1 MLNFQ
6 FFNPTHVV
14 FGKGMIA
21 QLKNLLPA
29 NTKILMTYGG
39 GSIKKNGVYEQ
50 VKEALKG
57 FEVVEFSGIEPNP
70 EYETCLKAVEIVNTQ
85 NIGFILAVGGG
96 SVLDASKFISVAA
109 GYDGDKWEI
118 MQKLLPLPQKVPVGA
133 VMTLPATGSEMNCN
147 LVISRRETKEKFGGG
162 IPSVFPKFSI
172 IDPSVTFSLPMR
184 QTVNGIVDTF
194 VHVMEQYATYDVDS
208 PLQDRWAL
216 SIIQTLIEEAPKVLE
231 NPNDY
236 NVRANL
242 FWCATTG
249 LNFMIAP
256 GVVQDWATH
265 ALGHELTALYG
276 LDHGQSLAVILPR
289 LWKALFNEKKQ
300 KLAKM
305 ARIVWNVTGTDDEAA
320 EKCIALSED
329 FFRSIGMKTKLSE
342 YNVNALEAAEML
354 KQRFAE
360 RGVNPGETGKLTP
373 ETIYKI
379 VSES

>member
-6 FFNPTHVV
+6 FYNPTRIV
-14 FGKGMIA
+14 FGKGTISK
-21 QLKNLLPA
+21 LRELLPA
-29 NTKILMTYGG
+29 GKRILMTYGG
-39 GSIKKNGVYEQ
+39 GSIKKNGVYDQ
-50 VKEALKG
+50 VKEALNG
-57 FEVVEFSGIEPNP
+57 FDVIEFGGIEPNP
-70 EYETCLKAVEIVNTQ
+70 EYETCLKAVNVVNKE

-96 SVLDASKFISVAA
+96 SVLDASKFISIAA

-118 MQKLLPLPQKVPVGA
+118 MKKLMPLPQKVPVGA
-133 VMTLPATGSEMNCN
+133 VITLPATGSEMNCN

-162 IPSVFPKFSI
+162 IPSAFPKFSI
-172 IDPSVTFSLPMR
+172 IDPSVTFSLPTR

-194 VHVMEQYATYDVDS
+194 VHVMEQYATYDVNS

-216 SIIQTLIEEAPKVLE
+216 SIIQTLVEEAPKVLK

-236 NVRANL
+236 DVRANL

-256 GVVQDWATH
+256 GVVEDWSTH

-289 LWKALFNEKKQ
+289 LWKALFNEKKE

-305 ARIVWNVTGTDDEAA
+305 ARIVWNVGGTDDEAA
-320 EKCIALSED
+320 EKCIALTEE
-329 FFRSIGMKTKLSE
+329 FFRSIGMKTNLSE
-342 YNVNALEAAEML
+342 YGVGAAEAAAEL
-354 KQRFAE
+354 KRRFAE

-373 ETIYKI
+373 DVIYKI